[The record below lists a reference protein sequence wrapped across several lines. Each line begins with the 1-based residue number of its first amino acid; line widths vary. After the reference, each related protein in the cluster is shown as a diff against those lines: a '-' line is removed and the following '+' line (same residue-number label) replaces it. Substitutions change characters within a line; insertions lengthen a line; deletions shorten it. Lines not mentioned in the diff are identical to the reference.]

1 MHKVHPSG
9 QPATN
14 GPCMFPTHHV
24 ITQELAQRKK
34 VPCFGFLHSKLL
46 YAQNRWGE
54 EMIINLIE
62 DGWENTAKKYIYIA
76 HHRHVYFF
84 FFQIYIIQHLAGAG
98 LPHLLFT
105 FLPPRQYARRQLHH
119 RLMSQ
124 LLEVVQLFHLLHL
137 HRVPPHELLLG
148 FEAASLWCVWCYRG
162 DGSNPCG
169 QR

>member
-9 QPATN
+9 QLATN

-24 ITQELAQRKK
+24 ITQELARRKSTM
-34 VPCFGFLHSKLL
+34 FWFLHSKLL
-46 YAQNRWGE
+46 YAQDRWGE
-54 EMIINLIE
+54 EMTINLE

-84 FFQIYIIQHLAGAG
+84 QIYIIQHLAGEG

-105 FLPPRQYARRQLHH
+105 FLPPTTRQLHH

-124 LLEVVQLFHLLHL
+124 LFEVVQLFHLLHL

>member
-9 QPATN
+9 QLATN

-24 ITQELAQRKK
+24 ITQELAQRKSTM
-34 VPCFGFLHSKLL
+34 FWFLHSKLL

-54 EMIINLIE
+54 EMIINLK
-62 DGWENTAKKYIYIA
+62 DGWGNTAKKYIYIA

-84 FFQIYIIQHLAGAG
+84 SNIHYSTPGWRRFAPLIVHISTPQ
-98 LPHLLFT
+98 
-105 FLPPRQYARRQLHH
+105 QYARCQLHH
-119 RLMSQ
+119 QLMSQ
-124 LLEVVQLFHLLHL
+124 LFEVVQLFHLLHL
-137 HRVPPHELLLG
+137 HRVPPHKLLLG